1 MQLDPKGKKTR
12 EVRKKIEEIITKNLS
27 KIYENKSTDS
37 KISVNLKHKKH
48 ESKTLHKIS
57 SKHKVRR
64 DKFNKIYVKF
74 IHGKLENI
82 IERN

>member
-12 EVRKKIEEIITKNLS
+12 EVRKKIEEIITKIFQTFMKVS
-27 KIYENKSTDS
+27 PQT

-57 SKHKVRR
+57 SKHKMRR

-74 IHGKLENI
+74 IHGKLEKI